1 MNASYQRQTNHPT
14 IKLLVALIA
23 GWLLIGAPLPTQ
35 ASASSKITSS
45 PLSEEQLALRQFLKD
60 GIEQASSFEDRFDA
74 EVWLLDMSQRISP
87 FIKDPEQRLP
97 FLQNVHREASAAKLP
112 PELVLALIQIE
123 SGFDRFAVSSAGA
136 QGLMQVMPFW
146 KNEIGRPDDNL
157 SLVSTNLRYGCQILQ
172 FYLQRERGNY
182 HRALAR
188 YNGSLGKSWYPE
200 RVFKAW
206 RKRWYNGELSY
217 TPVNST
223 P

>member
-1 MNASYQRQTNHPT
+1 
-14 IKLLVALIA
+14 
-23 GWLLIGAPLPTQ
+23 
-35 ASASSKITSS
+35 
-45 PLSEEQLALRQFLKD
+45 
-60 GIEQASSFEDRFDA
+60 
-74 EVWLLDMSQRISP
+74 MSQRISP